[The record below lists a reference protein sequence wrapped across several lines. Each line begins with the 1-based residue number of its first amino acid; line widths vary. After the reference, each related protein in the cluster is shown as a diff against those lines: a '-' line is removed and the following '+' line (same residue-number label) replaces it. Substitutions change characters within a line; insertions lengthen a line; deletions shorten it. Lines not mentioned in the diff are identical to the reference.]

1 MELNQGGRMV
11 FAVPL
16 LRSRVAPRCSTAEE
30 LLVVTLSGDQIVGRQ
45 VVPLEAGTAEDVVEL
60 VSRWNVGTL
69 VCGGVAPE
77 LRDGL
82 AECRISVIDNVAGS
96 AEDVTQALKRGTLR
110 PGFGFQPRAAV
121 DGGSQ
126 PGTTVESSS
135 RVAIDCLACT
145 HRVCLAG
152 QRCPDDPTSP
162 ILELD
167 EDIRRVFEAASDVS
181 MEPERQLCR
190 LAEVVYFGMDMD
202 YRRIGLAFCIDLLS
216 PAAILAGVLRR
227 FFEVVPVCCKISGRG
242 LPEMTGVPTVGPH
255 EQNGTPACNPVGQA
269 EALNRAATDMNVAVG
284 LCVGVDCVFAAK
296 SVAPVTT
303 LFVKDRSLANNP
315 IGAIYS
321 DYYLRESVS
330 PEGAGADRRGH
341 SRRSLENVS

>member
-1 MELNQGGRMV
+1 MV

-16 LRSRVAPRCSTAEE
+16 LNKRVAPRCSTADE
-30 LLVVTLSGDQIVGRQ
+30 LLVVTLSGDQIIGWQ
-45 VVPLEAGTAEDVVEL
+45 SVPLESGPAADVVDL

-69 VCGGVAPE
+69 VCGGLAPE
-77 LRDGL
+77 LRGVL
-82 AECRISVIDNVAGS
+82 AECRISVIDNGAGS
-96 AEDVTQALKRGTLR
+96 EEDVTRALKSGALR
-110 PGFGFQPRAAV
+110 PGFGFLPRSGMDSGPRSDATTDAS
-121 DGGSQ
+121 GS
-126 PGTTVESSS
+126 V
-135 RVAIDCLACT
+135 VIDCLACT
-145 HRVCLAG
+145 HRTCLVG
-152 QRCPDDPTSP
+152 QRCSHDPTSST
-162 ILELD
+162 LD
-167 EDIRRVFEAASDVS
+167 LDQGARRVFEAAADVS

-190 LAEVVYFGMDMD
+190 LAEVVYFGLEMN

-216 PAAILAGVLRR
+216 PATILAGVLRR

-242 LPEMTGVPTVGPH
+242 LSEMTGVPTVGSQ
-255 EQNGTPACNPVGQA
+255 EQTGTPACNPVGQA
-269 EALNRAATDMNVAVG
+269 EVLNRAATDMNVVVG

-330 PEGAGADRRGH
+330 PEGAGVERRGH